1 MESDANTRYRSRII
15 REIKASSDNPFN
27 SPPSSTGRASPT
39 LSSVFSDPEG
49 ESTRRLQEDIAR
61 VAAPRKL
68 PINWE
73 AARRKW
79 PEFYSQPKTRPIFDD
94 QTDTT
99 APLAD
104 PPLDKKE
111 TLPKAVPLPA
121 YLDDTTE
128 DAWNGSKRTRSEMQ
142 PRVDEADLSQVISR
156 PPTKGLSTYGLNY
169 SAPRNPSPLSKIHNQ
184 SPPPLRDQAK
194 ERQVTI
200 EEALETLRRA
210 SSNPREREEDRRVP
224 SLDSNMSSAKSSLT
238 AVPPSPPHPSLM
250 TDSDLARRDNFL
262 TSTFRFGGSI
272 IKDGA
277 PIIVRHGRAHDQ
289 NVRPFGVPYAEVDGI
304 KVAEDEAAIFASA
317 DMIRAA
323 QDQYDKVSD
332 YARGLQQK
340 VEMLEAQLAS
350 RKGTDGALSGFN
362 VNTNA
367 NAQTVSEKKA
377 LQAEVASLQKRLD
390 QATNQI
396 STFHMENDTLTQER
410 DRGIGRL
417 QKACENISKL
427 AQQLKEKEKEL
438 ENTHKQLG
446 SSEQVRQD
454 NDTLRRDVAA
464 LKQDNASLGA
474 EIDALRREQRHLR
487 QEAESSNGL
496 AEYRTL
502 RANNKSLMDENEDL
516 RESLDGTQHELD
528 AAREEIEALQR
539 EVQSLKRERA
549 TLRED
554 NAGLVRHNEKYF
566 SENKILRRE
575 NAGFEHSIHD
585 LHDRNLKLKEEI
597 EVLKRQ
603 LDRYRGSSNSKSD
616 FTTRQDGGETE
627 ENMTSAFFVPDITL
641 KSNDNTETKDMP
653 AGSKSSV
660 RSSPSKNAG
669 TAKVAFALPDKA
681 ASKSTVANQGSKR
694 RSASRLSVPGMD
706 PFGDEDTTGLL
717 SVDNISQDL
726 AISLNLNADL
736 KGGTLGKETK
746 QSRGHDIGKPAPK
759 IVHIDSKSKRTTTDS
774 IDRDGCPAL
783 SNNARQILD
792 SLSHH
797 NCQDCT
803 VCSRITSHSGV
814 ISSVDLAVGKKR
826 VSIPRPIPVSDRV
839 SGGDHTL
846 RPANSPGEALALVI
860 KGLKDE
866 SQHIQLELTKLQARY
881 NKSDKSMD
889 RHKRETMAA
898 AIRKLLDRVEAKNN
912 QIYSLYDVLEG
923 QKAAGQEMTQ
933 EQVEMTV
940 LNITGMHV
948 REVTNMSDQMTDG
961 MGIVA

>member
-79 PEFYSQPKTRPIFDD
+79 PEFYSQPKARPIFDD

-104 PPLDKKE
+104 PPHLNNKDTPAKS
-111 TLPKAVPLPA
+111 VPLPA
-121 YLDDTTE
+121 YIDDTTE

-156 PPTKGLSTYGLNY
+156 PPARGLSTYGLSY
-169 SAPRNPSPLSKIHNQ
+169 SAPHNPSPLSKIHNQ
-184 SPPPLRDQAK
+184 SPPPLKDQEK
-194 ERQVTI
+194 VRQTSV
-200 EEALETLRRA
+200 EEALEILRRA

-238 AVPPSPPHPSLM
+238 AVPPSPPPPIAHSSLM

-277 PIIVRHGRAHDQ
+277 PIIVRHGRPHDQ
-289 NVRPFGVPYAEVDGI
+289 KVRPFGVPHAEVDGI
-304 KVAEDEAAIFASA
+304 KVAEEEAAIFASA
-317 DMIRAA
+317 DIIRAA
-323 QDQYDKVSD
+323 QDQYEKVQD
-332 YARGLQQK
+332 YARSLQQK
-340 VEMLEAQLAS
+340 VEMLEARLAS
-350 RKGTDGALSGFN
+350 RKGTDGALAGFN

-367 NAQTVSEKKA
+367 NASEKKA
-377 LQAEVASLQKRLD
+377 LEAEVASLQRRLD

-464 LKQDNASLGA
+464 LKHDNASLGA
-474 EIDALRREQRHLR
+474 EIAALRREQQHLR

-496 AEYRTL
+496 TEYRTL

-575 NAGFEHSIHD
+575 NAGFEHSVHD
-585 LHDRNLKLKEEI
+585 LHERNLKLKEEI

-603 LDRYRGSSNSKSD
+603 LERYRGPSNSKSD
-616 FTTRQDGGETE
+616 FTRQEAETE

-641 KSNDNTETKDMP
+641 KTNDTETKDVP
-653 AGSKSSV
+653 GPGSKSSV

-669 TAKVAFALPDKA
+669 TAQKVAFALPDKA

-694 RSASRLSVPGMD
+694 RSVSRLSVPDLD
-706 PFGDEDTTGLL
+706 PFGDEDTTGLM
-717 SVDNISQDL
+717 SVDNITQDL
-726 AISLNLNADL
+726 AISLNLNTDH
-736 KGGTLGKETK
+736 KDGTMGKETK
-746 QSRGHDIGKPAPK
+746 LSRSHSIGKSGPK
-759 IVHIDSKSKRTTTDS
+759 IVHIDSKLKRTTMDS
-774 IDRDGCPAL
+774 ADRDGCPAL

-792 SLSHH
+792 GLSQH

-814 ISSVDLAVGKKR
+814 ISSIDLAAGKKR
-826 VSIPRPIPVSDRV
+826 VSIPRPIPV
-839 SGGDHTL
+839 T
-846 RPANSPGEALALVI
+846 LALVI

-881 NKSDKSMD
+881 NKCDKSME
-889 RHKRETMAA
+889 RHKRETLAA

-948 REVTNMSDQMTDG
+948 REVTNMSDQMTE
-961 MGIVA
+961 GIAA

>member
-79 PEFYSQPKTRPIFDD
+79 PEFYSQPKTRPVFND

-99 APLAD
+99 PLDDKPHFNKDTPAKPLA
-104 PPLDKKE
+104 
-111 TLPKAVPLPA
+111 A
-121 YLDDTTE
+121 YIDDTTE

-156 PPTKGLSTYGLNY
+156 PPARGLSTYGLSY
-169 SAPRNPSPLSKIHNQ
+169 SAPHNPSPLSKIHNQ
-184 SPPPLRDQAK
+184 SPPRDQSAEK
-194 ERQVTI
+194 RRQAAI

-210 SSNPREREEDRRVP
+210 SSNPREERVP
-224 SLDSNMSSAKSSLT
+224 SLESNMSSAKSSLT
-238 AVPPSPPHPSLM
+238 AVPTSPPPNVHSSLM

-262 TSTFRFGGSI
+262 TSTFRFGGLV
-272 IKDGA
+272 KDGV
-277 PIIVRHGRAHDQ
+277 PIIVRHGQAHDQ
-289 NVRPFGVPYAEVDGI
+289 NVRPFGVPYREIDGI
-304 KVAEDEAAIFASA
+304 KVADEEAAIFASV
-317 DMIRAA
+317 DMIRAV
-323 QDQYDKVSD
+323 QDQYEKVQDHAKS
-332 YARGLQQK
+332 LQQK

-350 RKGTDGALSGFN
+350 RRGTDGAISGFN
-362 VNTNA
+362 ANTNV
-367 NAQTVSEKKA
+367 NVSEKKA
-377 LQAEVASLQKRLD
+377 LEAEVASLQKRLD

-427 AQQLKEKEKEL
+427 AQQLKDKEKEL

-446 SSEQVRQD
+446 SSELVRQD

-464 LKQDNASLGA
+464 LKHDNASLGA
-474 EIDALRREQRHLR
+474 ELEALRREQQRLR
-487 QEAESSNGL
+487 REAESGNGL
-496 AEYRTL
+496 GEYKTL
-502 RANNKSLMDENEDL
+502 RANNKSLMDENDDL
-516 RESLDGTQHELD
+516 RENLDGTQHELD
-528 AAREEIEALQR
+528 AAREEIEILQR
-539 EVQSLKRERA
+539 EVQSLKRERV

-554 NAGLVRHNEKYF
+554 NASLVRHNEKYF

-603 LDRYRGSSNSKSD
+603 LDRYRPSSKGE
-616 FTTRQDGGETE
+616 FTRQDGETE

-641 KSNDNTETKDMP
+641 KTSDTETKDMP
-653 AGSKSSV
+653 GPGSKSSV
-660 RSSPSKNAG
+660 KSSPSKNAG
-669 TAKVAFALPDKA
+669 TAQKVAFALPDNKSTQ

-694 RSASRLSVPGMD
+694 RSRLSVPGMD

-717 SVDNISQDL
+717 SDNITQDL
-726 AISLNLNADL
+726 AISLNLTMDHKDGAM
-736 KGGTLGKETK
+736 GRETK
-746 QSRGHDIGKPAPK
+746 QARSNNMGKPAPK
-759 IVHIDSKSKRTTTDS
+759 IVHIDSKRRMMDTDGTRS
-774 IDRDGCPAL
+774 QKDDGCPAL

-792 SLSHH
+792 GLSAH

-814 ISSVDLAVGKKR
+814 ISSIDLAAGKKR

-839 SGGDHTL
+839 PEGDHTV
-846 RPANSPGEALALVI
+846 RPSHSPGEALALVI

-866 SQHIQLELTKLQARY
+866 SQHLQLELTRLQARY
-881 NKSDKSMD
+881 NRSDKSMD
-889 RHKRETMAA
+889 RHQREALAGT
-898 AIRKLLDRVEAKNN
+898 IRKLLNRVEAKNN

-940 LNITGMHV
+940 LNITGMNV
-948 REVTNMSDQMTDG
+948 REVTSMSDG
-961 MGIVA
+961 MVEA

>member
-68 PINWE
+68 PINWD

-99 APLAD
+99 APLAE
-104 PPLDKKE
+104 PPVNTKE
-111 TLPKAVPLPA
+111 KPSKAVPLPA
-121 YLDDTTE
+121 YIDDTTE

-142 PRVDEADLSQVISR
+142 PRVEEADLSQVISR
-156 PPTKGLSTYGLNY
+156 PPVKGLSTYGLNY

-184 SPPPLRDQAK
+184 SPPPLRDQEK
-194 ERQVTI
+194 ERQAAV
-200 EEALETLRRA
+200 EQALELLRRA

-238 AVPPSPPHPSLM
+238 AVPPSPPQNPHTSLM

-262 TSTFRFGGSI
+262 TSTFKFGTSI
-272 IKDGA
+272 VKDGA
-277 PIIVRHGRAHDQ
+277 PIIVRHGRPHDQ
-289 NVRPFGVPYAEVDGI
+289 NVRPFGVPHAEVDGI

-323 QDQYDKVSD
+323 QDQYERVQD
-332 YARGLQQK
+332 YARSLQQK
-340 VEMLEAQLAS
+340 VEMLEARLAS
-350 RKGTDGALSGFN
+350 GKGTVGGLGSF
-362 VNTNA
+362 NA
-367 NAQTVSEKKA
+367 NPNPQASSEKKA
-377 LQAEVASLQKRLD
+377 LEAEVVSLQRRLD

-417 QKACENISKL
+417 QRACENISKL
-427 AQQLKEKEKEL
+427 SQQLKEKEKEL
-438 ENTHKQLG
+438 ENTHKRLG

-464 LKQDNASLGA
+464 LKRDNASLGA
-474 EIDALRREQRHLR
+474 QVDALRREQQHLR
-487 QEAESSNGL
+487 HEAESSNGL

-502 RANNKSLMDENEDL
+502 RANNKSLMDDNEEL
-516 RESLDGTQHELD
+516 RESLDVTQHELD
-528 AAREEIEALQR
+528 AAREEIEVLQR

-575 NAGFEHSIHD
+575 NAGFEHSVHD

-597 EVLKRQ
+597 ETLKRQ
-603 LDRYRGSSNSKSD
+603 LERYRSGNSKSD
-616 FTTRQDGGETE
+616 FTRQEAETE

-641 KSNDNTETKDMP
+641 KTGDTETKDIP
-653 AGSKSSV
+653 AGSKGSV

-669 TAKVAFALPDKA
+669 TAKVAFALPDKV

-694 RSASRLSVPGMD
+694 RSASRLSVPGLD

-717 SVDNISQDL
+717 SVDNITQDL
-726 AISLNLNADL
+726 AISLNLSTTDH
-736 KGGTLGKETK
+736 KDGTMGKETK
-746 QSRGHDIGKPAPK
+746 QSRSNNVGKSAPK
-759 IVHIDSKSKRTTTDS
+759 IVHIDSKSKRATMD
-774 IDRDGCPAL
+774 IADRDGCPAL

-792 SLSHH
+792 GLSQH

-803 VCSRITSHSGV
+803 VCSRITSHSGG
-814 ISSVDLAVGKKR
+814 ISSIDLAAGKKR
-826 VSIPRPIPVSDRV
+826 VSIPRPIPVSDRALE
-839 SGGDHTL
+839 GDHTM

-889 RHKRETMAA
+889 RHKRETLAG

-948 REVTNMSDQMTDG
+948 REVTNMSDQMTEG
-961 MGIVA
+961 TGIVA